1 MGGKKYEHIHAY
13 PITIRPLSKEDGGG
27 PLNLYLIV
35 SDGTFNKVKLG
46 PKACNLAMDDKLIK
60 RFSKTDRSRIIFAA
74 GFHKKVARMQRS
86 GIRELRF
93 LSPVFSLNLRFP
105 VSDGGVYFQ
114 IVNFH
119 QRFRVFGNSKS
130 FFFVNFSR
138 FFRCSKR
145 PRF

>member
-1 MGGKKYEHIHAY
+1 MSSSKFLTKRLKDFSEKLKKSHSEHS
-13 PITIRPLSKEDGGG
+13 L
-27 PLNLYLIV
+27 L
-35 SDGTFNKVKLG
+35 
-46 PKACNLAMDDKLIK
+46 
-60 RFSKTDRSRIIFAA
+60 RIITERKNSETFSA
-74 GFHKKVARMQRS
+74 GLHKKVARMQRS

-93 LSPVFSLNLRFP
+93 LSPAFSLNLRFP